1 MPISFSPL
9 QMREIIMEHYQYPR
23 NIEDKS
29 QDKDYITVHMDSAS
43 CIDDIYVSVKI
54 VEDKIVD
61 CKWHYSDCCS
71 ISRAS
76 TSIMSEL
83 VIGKTI
89 EEAKDIMDN
98 FNNML
103 NEKDYDSD
111 LLEEACC
118 FKNTSAQPSRIGCA
132 TIGWRGFWNA
142 VLEIQNG
149 KR

>member
-1 MPISFSPL
+1 M
-9 QMREIIMEHYQYPR
+9 H
-23 NIEDKS
+23 
-29 QDKDYITVHMDSAS
+29 
-43 CIDDIYVSVKI
+43 
-54 VEDKIVD
+54 
-61 CKWHYSDCCS
+61 SDCCA

>member
-1 MPISFSPL
+1 MALFRL
-9 QMREIIMEHYQYPR
+9 LC
-23 NIEDKS
+23 NK
-29 QDKDYITVHMDSAS
+29 S
-43 CIDDIYVSVKI
+43 CIYFNYVR
-54 VEDKIVD
+54 
-61 CKWHYSDCCS
+61 
-71 ISRAS
+71 ISYR
-76 TSIMSEL
+76 
-83 VIGKTI
+83 KTI